1 MQLIATTT
9 GKQPESNIRTQN
21 PDLFLRQEAYEREQK
36 TETLGTP
43 HIAVQSSELSPSPY
57 MMLISRIDGM
67 LAKGGM
73 DPRVVDQ
80 LHRLI
85 TERIT
90 GISPAARRNLMELPA
105 IQTLGVDS
113 AAALPGTIAS
123 GIGAE
128 SSQDDNGRRDNVME
142 LLRNPGFA
150 AAMKDESRTNTYGPK
165 GLLRAS

>member
-1 MQLIATTT
+1 MQVVGSSTN
-9 GKQPESNIRTQN
+9 KQTEPNIRPQN
-21 PDLFLRQEAYEREQK
+21 PDLFLRQEAYEREQQA
-36 TETLGTP
+36 EP
-43 HIAVQSSELSPSPY
+43 VRNPRIAFESPESFPSPY

-73 DPRVVDQ
+73 DRRVVDQ
-80 LHRLI
+80 LQRLI

-105 IQTLGVDS
+105 TQALGVDH
-113 AAALPGTIAS
+113 AAALPETIAR
-123 GIGAE
+123 GIDDASRRE
-128 SSQDDNGRRDNVME
+128 SVME

-150 AAMKDESRTNTYGPK
+150 AAMKDEARTNTYGPR